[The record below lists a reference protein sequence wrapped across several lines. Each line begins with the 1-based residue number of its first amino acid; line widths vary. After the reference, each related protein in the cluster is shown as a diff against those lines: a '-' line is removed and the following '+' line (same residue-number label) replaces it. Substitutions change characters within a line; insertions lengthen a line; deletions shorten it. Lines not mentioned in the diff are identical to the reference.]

1 MRAWIDQYE
10 AYHRTSNLDTLPNK
24 DQQAYFLAL
33 LDSPLRARIKASLAD
48 HIPVLSVIS
57 QQDSCIAILERS
69 FMAKHPLFARRLNF
83 FRYTHQSSVSFAEFL
98 LKLRAIADE
107 AELHSLTAD
116 NLLVTKAV
124 AACSDAE
131 LSSQS
136 LREKHLT
143 LARVEELAEQRE
155 VELVSISAKKSAE
168 RGMDL
173 AKTTANTVCA
183 KKNKQA
189 QLNVVKM
196 LSFGEWRATVTKQKL
211 CIRCMKKH
219 DHADCKHKDAVCNF
233 CGRTGHISP
242 ACYQKQSGK
251 GKTSQTNRNSKQGK
265 NNASANRVEASAAAI
280 TAAACTLKAKHQ
292 PKSSSL

>member
-69 FMAKHPLFARRLNF
+69 FMAKHPLFTRRLNF

-98 LKLRAIADE
+98 LKLRAVADE

-124 AACSDAE
+124 AACSDTE
-131 LSSQS
+131 LSSQF

-168 RGMDL
+168 KGMDL
-173 AKTTANTVCA
+173 AKSSANTVCA
-183 KKNKQA
+183 KRNAQA
-189 QLNVVKM
+189 HVKVIKT
-196 LSFGEWRATVTKQKL
+196 LSFGEWRTQISKQKL
-211 CIRCMKKH
+211 SVRCMKKH
-219 DHADCKHKDAVCNF
+219 DDKTCRYQDAVCNF
-233 CGRTGHISP
+233 CGRTSI
-242 ACYQKQSGK
+242 A
-251 GKTSQTNRNSKQGK
+251 SQ
-265 NNASANRVEASAAAI
+265 
-280 TAAACTLKAKHQ
+280 
-292 PKSSSL
+292 